1 MTFLIDNKV
10 QITGEL
16 WGGNY
21 CFTGDFATVAGTGP
35 IYDRDAYWVRLD
47 TGCHV
52 GKHILIDGGKLTKM

>member
-16 WGGNY
+16 CGGNY
-21 CFTGDFATVAGTGP
+21 CFTGDFATVAGIGP
-35 IYDRDAYWVRLD
+35 IYDRDAYWVCLD
-47 TGCHV
+47 TGRHV